1 VTNRGIARAGLVV
14 TAAFLAS
21 RLLGWVRLVVIGNV
35 FGKDPDLAAYFTA
48 FRIPDLIY
56 QLVAAGAIA
65 SALIPVLAS
74 LLADGTPSRAWR
86 VASTVGNLILVAL
99 LVLATIVLIWAPE
112 LVPFL
117 FPGQDAHATE
127 VTVQLTRIMV
137 LAPIFLA
144 LGAVA
149 SAILNTQGRF
159 GVAAMGPVMFNLA
172 IIVFAFVLGPTM
184 GIQALAI
191 GTVVGAFL
199 HFAIQVP
206 MVRRLFTYHPRIDL
220 RDEAARKSLWLMLPR
235 AIGLGITQITFLVNI
250 SLATSLGP
258 ASVVAYTVAFTI
270 LQIPLGLVGFP
281 LGVVLLPSL
290 SRAMA
295 EGRMADFAQL
305 MERSIRL
312 VLWLTLVLSTVGIVL
327 ATPTVT
333 LLFGSGSFPPET
345 LALTATTLAWFLLGL
360 PAHSLNVVLTRAF
373 YSAQDTRTPV
383 VVAIGSVVVNV
394 AVSVATVGTMGLS
407 GLALGIALG
416 GWFEAV
422 VLSLLL
428 WRRTHAVPL
437 RPVVVAGLVSLV
449 GALIAAAVA
458 YVVLQG
464 VESWQGIAT
473 GRLDALVQLAV
484 VGPISL
490 ASYLLYSRLM
500 RIPELSQSIRLFR
513 SAVHRG

>member
-1 VTNRGIARAGLVV
+1 MTNRGIARAGLVV

-65 SALIPVLAS
+65 SALIPVLAA

-206 MVRRLFTYHPRIDL
+206 LVRRLFTYHPRIDL
-220 RDEAARKSLWLMLPR
+220 RDEAARKALWLMVPR

-250 SLATSLGP
+250 SLATVTRPGIGGRLHGRLHHPPDPAGP
-258 ASVVAYTVAFTI
+258 
-270 LQIPLGLVGFP
+270 
-281 LGVVLLPSL
+281 
-290 SRAMA
+290 
-295 EGRMADFAQL
+295 GR
-305 MERSIRL
+305 
-312 VLWLTLVLSTVGIVL
+312 
-327 ATPTVT
+327 
-333 LLFGSGSFPPET
+333 
-345 LALTATTLAWFLLGL
+345 L
-360 PAHSLNVVLTRAF
+360 PA
-373 YSAQDTRTPV
+373 
-383 VVAIGSVVVNV
+383 
-394 AVSVATVGTMGLS
+394 
-407 GLALGIALG
+407 
-416 GWFEAV
+416 
-422 VLSLLL
+422 
-428 WRRTHAVPL
+428 RR
-437 RPVVVAGLVSLV
+437 G
-449 GALIAAAVA
+449 AAAVA
-458 YVVLQG
+458 VAG
-464 VESWQGIAT
+464 H
-473 GRLDALVQLAV
+473 GRGSHGGLRAADGALHPAGPVADARA
-484 VGPISL
+484 
-490 ASYLLYSRLM
+490 
-500 RIPELSQSIRLFR
+500 E
-513 SAVHRG
+513 HRGHRHGDTRPSPCCSAAAASRPRPWR